1 MERLLSS
8 SSVAVAASRGGNWVG
23 GSSGL
28 WLVDWA
34 PNAVWRTYGEIF
46 GVSFGV
52 FVAVISAFSY
62 EYNCMQPSRVFRKK
76 NGEICFKH
84 TLNYILLFPLPP
96 FFLDTCSTWFTFFS
110 WCLHIQKRLVYIR
123 CLMTSFFCLYYSW
136 VAMMIE
142 LSIRELLHCTSIFG
156 TDSWV
161 FCSACCLTR
170 MACSFLPLSPKKMQS
185 CLCTWTSILLGSC
198 SNK

>member
-62 EYNCMQPSRVFRKK
+62 EYNCMQPSWVFRKK

-123 CLMTSFFCLYYSW
+123 CLMTSFFVCTTLGWLWWLNFPLESFCIVLVFLELIPGYS
-136 VAMMIE
+136 V
-142 LSIRELLHCTSIFG
+142 LLA
-156 TDSWV
+156 V
-161 FCSACCLTR
+161 
-170 MACSFLPLSPKKMQS
+170 
-185 CLCTWTSILLGSC
+185 
-198 SNK
+198 